1 MTREEIM
8 KRIEIEDARIANA
21 DRNIE
26 GLILQKNKSLDEQ
39 ARLWVLLEALPPEE
53 PEQPLEQ
60 GGLFYQGWGD
70 VVTDKEWYTNKEL
83 YEMMVD
89 LSKIS

>member
-1 MTREEIM
+1 MTREEIL

-39 ARLWVLLEALPPEE
+39 ARLFALLENLPPEE
-53 PEQPLEQ
+53 IIEEEA
-60 GGLFYQGWGD
+60 G
-70 VVTDKEWYTNKEL
+70 V
-83 YEMMVD
+83 
-89 LSKIS
+89 